1 MGDELHIIPG
11 RSIGPFRLG
20 EPGEPQV
27 ALLDGERTVEMRGAM
42 RVVLTRDVSLFIE
55 DGVVTQV
62 GIHGEHPACT
72 AEGLRLGMKLGQVQG
87 RLRVD
92 PVDEVLLL
100 EGVAGLCF
108 STDEG
113 TGRAATANLERGEP
127 VVLSRKDRITWI
139 GVIPPE
145 NDSHEVVPVRLK

>member
-1 MGDELHIIPG
+1 MGDELQIIPG

-27 ALLDGERTVEMRGAM
+27 ALLEGERTVEMRGAM

-62 GIHGEHPACT
+62 GIHEEHPACT
-72 AEGLRLGMKLGQVQG
+72 AEGLRLGMTLGQVQG
-87 RLRVD
+87 RLLAD

-100 EGVAGLCF
+100 AGVAGLCF

-113 TGRAATANLERGEP
+113 LERAATANLERGEP
-127 VVLSRKDRITWI
+127 VVLSSTDRISWI
-139 GVIPPE
+139 GVILPE
-145 NDSHEVVPVRLK
+145 NDSPEAVPVRLK